1 MITATAAKRSECE
14 RKGTYRAHEK
24 NASKATST
32 STPASAQRSGGET
45 RGVRRTGERTRLPCP
60 HEEGDRANRPDRHRS
75 EQLGP
80 PATRQQPGD
89 QHGRGQRSHEQRGE
103 RRQRTPLWPAAMV
116 SARRGTTISASG
128 RISAKP
134 VR

>member
-1 MITATAAKRSECE
+1 MYTATAASAPSASGSGLIE
-14 RKGTYRAHEK
+14 RIEK

-32 STPASAQRSGGET
+32 STPANAQRTGARLAACDGRVKGRGCHARARREPRQPT
-45 RGVRRTGERTRLPCP
+45 RSPP
-60 HEEGDRANRPDRHRS
+60 FRAV
-75 EQLGP
+75 G

-89 QHGRGQRSHEQRGE
+89 QHGRGQRSHEQRGSDDSAP
-103 RRQRTPLWPAAMV
+103 PLWLAVMV

-134 VR
+134 IR